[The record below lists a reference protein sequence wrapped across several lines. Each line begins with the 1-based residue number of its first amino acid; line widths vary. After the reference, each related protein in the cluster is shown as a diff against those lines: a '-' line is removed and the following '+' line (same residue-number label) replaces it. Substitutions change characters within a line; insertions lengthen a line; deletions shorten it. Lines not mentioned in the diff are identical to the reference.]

1 MSDVVTRT
9 DVNLVELKAL
19 VKTNERDISSIKEDL
34 KSVNEAVNESKVLL
48 PMVIKTHKELTETIN
63 GSHKELT
70 ETINGLKIEIS
81 VLNTKSTAA
90 EKVKQGIL
98 WTFAATVGAG
108 LAVPAL
114 LTIFKLIGTN

>member
-1 MSDVVTRT
+1 MSDVVTRA

-48 PMVIKTHKELTETIN
+48 PMVIKT
-63 GSHKELT
+63 HKELT